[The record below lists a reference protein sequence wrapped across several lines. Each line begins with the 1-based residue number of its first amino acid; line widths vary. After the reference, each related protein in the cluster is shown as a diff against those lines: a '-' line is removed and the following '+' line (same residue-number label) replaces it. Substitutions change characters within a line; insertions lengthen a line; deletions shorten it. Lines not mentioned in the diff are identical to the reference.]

1 MPPIRKTVIKLQ
13 PTERTGVGRVFE
25 GINAAIGDRVRNR
38 RARTAS
44 LVSRASVP
52 PNASTAAPSRTPAD
66 MSPSVAN
73 GCSRYTDPIYAHPTR
88 TASLANL
95 HRDAVRLLNRRER
108 HGMCGCC
115 DEQGKSYGDQP
126 NHLLLSMLQLSGWV
140 AIPIKI
146 D

>member
-1 MPPIRKTVIKLQ
+1 
-13 PTERTGVGRVFE
+13 
-25 GINAAIGDRVRNR
+25 
-38 RARTAS
+38 
-44 LVSRASVP
+44 
-52 PNASTAAPSRTPAD
+52 

-73 GCSRYTDPIYAHPTR
+73 GRSRYTDPIYAPPTR

-95 HRDAVRLLNRRER
+95 RRDTVRLLNGRER

>member
-1 MPPIRKTVIKLQ
+1 
-13 PTERTGVGRVFE
+13 
-25 GINAAIGDRVRNR
+25 
-38 RARTAS
+38 
-44 LVSRASVP
+44 
-52 PNASTAAPSRTPAD
+52 
-66 MSPSVAN
+66 
-73 GCSRYTDPIYAHPTR
+73 
-88 TASLANL
+88 LANL